1 MWGCPQ
7 GSPSRPVMGCKD
19 TLGPYWAFKPG
30 QGPVSYSDGLRP
42 GGQRPNKL
50 GISGGQGP
58 DDQGKRPPSDGQIPN
73 SDGASGPRRSSRPRC
88 QSRRQQWEKTES
100 LKAGRVG
107 KSANDFRPNSS
118 RGHTGRIG
126 KSLVDLPVQGG

>member
-1 MWGCPQ
+1 
-7 GSPSRPVMGCKD
+7 MGCKD
-19 TLGPYWAFKPG
+19 TLGPYWAYKPG

-42 GGQRPNKL
+42 PGQRPNKL

-58 DDQGKRPPSDGQIPN
+58 EQGKGPPSDGQC
-73 SDGASGPRRSSRPRC
+73 SDGASGPRRSSRPRR

-100 LKAGRVG
+100 LKAGRVV
-107 KSANDFRPNSS
+107 KSANDFRPNSR

-126 KSLVDLPVQGG
+126 KSLVDLPVQGGEGAQWFPTWTKPR